1 MDRTVPDTWDADVV
15 LRDGHTVRMRSIQP
29 SDAERIE
36 RFHERQSPESIYFR
50 FFSPRPRLSER
61 DIRHFTHVDHR
72 DRVAFVALLDDEL
85 IGVARYERYEG
96 TDTAEVAFFID
107 DRHNGRGL
115 ATLMLEYLAA
125 AARENGI
132 TRFRA
137 TTLPTNRKMLKVF
150 AAAGYEVAS
159 HLDDG
164 VVDVAFDLLAT
175 DAVAAAVGRR
185 ERFAEAASVRRLLQ
199 PTSVALVDAGD
210 PDDDPD
216 GVDDADPDRD
226 GRFDASPAGAV
237 AAQLVGAG
245 FTGSVTS
252 VRAGDLDAIPD
263 GVDLV
268 VISGCG
274 ANVPNVLDRVGAK
287 GAGAAVVLSDA
298 DGDEADRMLV
308 AARRRGLRLLGPG
321 SFGVSNTDPAVRLH
335 AMPSAPVPLAGS
347 IGVLTESGDVVSAV
361 VDHACRVG
369 LGIST
374 LVSAD
379 VPVDVNVADLLSYW
393 ADDDATRAVLL
404 HLGAGAL
411 PGRFVRAARAAS
423 LSKPVASLHTPIRP
437 IGARPDLDQR
447 CDAAMIRQS
456 GVIAV
461 ANLQQLFAIGRL
473 LADQPAPQGRGV
485 AVIGASRGAVALAA
499 ASCSAAGLDLALVRH
514 LSGPV
519 ADHAPA
525 LSAAAADPLVHSVF
539 VVDTTPGALPPPDL
553 SDEILRLSSAHPE
566 LTVLATS
573 IGGERPARLLGDD
586 ALTAVPVFTFPEHAA
601 NALGRLASVGEWRS
615 TARLYGD
622 ELPSD
627 ADPAAAKALVEQ
639 WRDDSGLSGAAP
651 GSSLGI
657 SDSGAGSPDEPAVPE
672 LDDAQQESLLASFG
686 LAVAQRR
693 TVLTVEEAVVA
704 AEAIGWPIVLKAQRR
719 DRRKRTALGGV
730 ALDIADAD
738 DLRATWARMHGALG
752 ADAML
757 PAVVQRFVEQG
768 IDIAVRV
775 RRTARVATV
784 EVGLGGPSAAFDPW
798 ELGVLPLTLPDASTL
813 VAASSVGRALTDPLD
828 RVPVVSLVHRLAA
841 LADEVEEI
849 HEITADPVVVTGP
862 AAWITD
868 VHITIGDG
876 RGELPVR
883 HLG

>member
-1 MDRTVPDTWDADVV
+1 MDRTVLDTWDADVV

-107 DRHNGRGL
+107 DQHNGRGL

-150 AAAGYEVAS
+150 AAAGYDVAS

-199 PTSVALVDAGD
+199 PTSVALVDADASGA
-210 PDDDPD
+210 
-216 GVDDADPDRD
+216 VDAADADV
-226 GRFDASPAGAV
+226 SLVGAV
-237 AAQLVGAG
+237 ARQLLGAG
-245 FTGSVTS
+245 FSGSVA
-252 VRAGDLDAIPD
+252 VLGPDELDHIAD
-263 GVDLV
+263 DVDLV
-268 VISGCG
+268 VVSGSA
-274 ANVPNVLDRVGAK
+274 ANVPGVLDRVGAR

-298 DGDEADRMLV
+298 DAEQADQMLA

-321 SFGVSNTDPAVRLH
+321 SFGISNTDPTVRLH

-361 VDHACRVG
+361 VDHARRVG

-393 ADDDATRAVLL
+393 ADDDGTRAVLL

-437 IGARPDLDQR
+437 VGARPDLDQR

-456 GVIAV
+456 GVITV

-473 LADQPAPQGRGV
+473 LADQPAPKGRGV
-485 AVIGASRGAVALAA
+485 AVIGASRGAVAIAA

-514 LSGPV
+514 LSGAD
-519 ADHAPA
+519 ADHASA
-525 LSAAAADPLVHSVF
+525 LSAAAGDPLVHSVL
-539 VVDTTPGALPPPDL
+539 VVDTTPGALPPPEL
-553 SDEILRLSSAHPE
+553 SEEMLRVSSEHPE

-573 IGGERPARLLGDD
+573 IGGERPARLVGAAVGAAAGADGPI
-586 ALTAVPVFTFPEHAA
+586 AVPVFTFPEHAA

-622 ELPSD
+622 DLPSD
-627 ADPAAAKALVEQ
+627 ADPAAARELVDGWRNGAVAL
-639 WRDDSGLSGAAP
+639 GTAAGGEP
-651 GSSLGI
+651 ATQAV
-657 SDSGAGSPDEPAVPE
+657 GAGSADGVAVQL
-672 LDDAQQESLLASFG
+672 LDHDQEESLLGSFG
-686 LAVAQRR
+686 LAVAERR
-693 TVLTVEEAVVA
+693 TVASSDEAVAA
-704 AEAIGWPIVLKAQRR
+704 AEAIGWPVVLKARHR

-738 DLRATWARMHGALG
+738 DLRSTWSRMHAALG

-768 IDIAVRV
+768 VDVAVRV
-775 RRTARVATV
+775 RRNARIATV

-798 ELGVLPLTLPDASTL
+798 ELGVLPLTLPDASAL

-841 LADEVEEI
+841 LADEVEGI
-849 HEITADPVVVTGP
+849 HEIIVDPVVVTGP
-862 AAWITD
+862 AAWVTD
-868 VHITIGDG
+868 ARIAIGDA

>member
-150 AAAGYEVAS
+150 SAAGYEVAS

-164 VVDVAFDLLAT
+164 VVDVAFDLLTT
-175 DAVAAAVGRR
+175 DAVTAAVGRR

-199 PTSVALVDAGD
+199 PASVAVL
-210 PDDDPD
+210 
-216 GVDDADPDRD
+216 DADGLGEPRESGEPDLD

-237 AAQLVGAG
+237 ARQLADAG
-245 FTGSVTS
+245 FTGPVTA
-252 VRAGDLDAIPD
+252 VRDGDLDAVPD

-268 VISGCG
+268 VVSGR
-274 ANVPNVLDRVGAK
+274 ADNVTEVLDHVGAK
-287 GAGAAVVLSDA
+287 GAGAAVVLSAA
-298 DGDEADRMLV
+298 DGEAADLMLV

-321 SFGVSNTDPAVRLH
+321 SFGVSNTDSTVRLH

-361 VDHACRVG
+361 VEHARRVG

-499 ASCSAAGLDLALVRH
+499 ASCSAAGLELALVRH
-514 LSGPV
+514 LSDQV
-519 ADHAPA
+519 ADHASA
-525 LSAAAADPLVHSVF
+525 LSAAAGDPLVHSVL
-539 VVDTTPGALPPPDL
+539 VVDTTPGALPPPEL
-553 SDEILRLSSAHPE
+553 SDELLRVSSEHPE

-573 IGGERPARLLGDD
+573 IGGERPARLVGADSS
-586 ALTAVPVFTFPEHAA
+586 AAVPVFTFPEHAA

-627 ADPAAAKALVEQ
+627 ADPGAASDLVER
-639 WRDDSGLSGAAP
+639 WR
-651 GSSLGI
+651 
-657 SDSGAGSPDEPAVPE
+657 SDSVRTDSAPDGDGDTSPPAEGSLREAAIEE
-672 LDDAQQESLLASFG
+672 LDHAQQESLLATFG
-686 LAVAQRR
+686 LVVAQRR
-693 TVLTVEEAVVA
+693 TVLTVEDAVA
-704 AEAIGWPIVLKAQRR
+704 AAESIGWPVVLKAQRR

-752 ADAML
+752 VDAML

-768 IDIAVRV
+768 VDIAVRV

-798 ELGVLPLTLPDASTL
+798 ELGVLPLTLPDASAL

-862 AAWITD
+862 SAWITD
-868 VHITIGDG
+868 VRIAIGDG
-876 RGELPVR
+876 LGELPVR